1 MEQCWAHPIAEPPNS
16 HSESSD
22 GAKVPR
28 VPAAEPG
35 RDGEQHRAAPHPL
48 PMSRMSRRGCEE
60 PLKAAGLTGDRAEK
74 REAKQQ
80 PPARSCPA
88 PYPLPSHAP
97 SLEFFWL
104 LETMQPPQR
113 IWDLLSTRPSP
124 MISAAP
130 PKQTFTPGDS
140 SASPAEPAGALPP
153 LPNNSRPGRDSR
165 CHQEQLL
172 QRCPCPAPC
181 CQALQGSG
189 GFPCSGH
196 SGRAGAVALPG
207 SKEPRSQDTTLHPRH
222 ETPREHVLP
231 SLLGQGQKKNRE
243 QRQKCCQ
250 LQLETQL
257 HPNSKAL
264 CAAGSGP
271 MHMEKCYF
279 IKVGEGAARGTAMV
293 RWLLKAIV

>member
-1 MEQCWAHPIAEPPNS
+1 
-16 HSESSD
+16 
-22 GAKVPR
+22 
-28 VPAAEPG
+28 
-35 RDGEQHRAAPHPL
+35 
-48 PMSRMSRRGCEE
+48 
-60 PLKAAGLTGDRAEK
+60 
-74 REAKQQ
+74 
-80 PPARSCPA
+80 
-88 PYPLPSHAP
+88 
-97 SLEFFWL
+97 
-104 LETMQPPQR
+104 
-113 IWDLLSTRPSP
+113 

-130 PKQTFTPGDS
+130 PKQTFTPGNS

-153 LPNNSRPGRDSR
+153 LPNTSRPGRDSR

-196 SGRAGAVALPG
+196 SGRAEAVALPG
-207 SKEPRSQDTTLHPRH
+207 SEEPRSQDTTLHPRH

-264 CAAGSGP
+264 CAAGSGRCTWRSATSSRLGKEQ
-271 MHMEKCYF
+271 HE
-279 IKVGEGAARGTAMV
+279 EGP
-293 RWLLKAIV
+293 W